1 MKYLIPLSF
10 PLLLLIACQKQDTAT
25 PPAESFAAAK
35 TMKDVP
41 YGTDVQQKMDIYLPA
56 GRTTATTKAMVMIHG
71 GGWTGGDKEEFNL
84 YIDTFKKRLPG
95 YALFNINYRV
105 YNGNNRFPTQEQD
118 VHAAVSSIISKAAEY
133 GINKDQ
139 LVLTGASAGAH
150 LALLEAYK
158 YKSSN
163 IKAVVDYFGPT
174 DLLDI
179 YENPWHPLLPMA
191 LQVLTGST
199 PEANPDIYIQSSPI
213 SFVDAQSPPTLI
225 MHGTADTVVLISQ
238 SQKLD
243 QALKAAGVPH
253 EFATFQGETHGW
265 WQATNMSRSFD
276 HIVAFLKEYLP

>member
-10 PLLLLIACQKQDTAT
+10 PLLFLIACQKQEAYS
-25 PPAESFAAAK
+25 PPAETFASAK

-41 YGTDVQQKMDIYLPA
+41 YGIDAQQKMDIYLPA
-56 GRTTATTKAMVMIHG
+56 GRTTATTKAMVLIHG

-163 IKAVVDYFGPT
+163 IQAVVDYFGPT

-179 YENPWHPLLPMA
+179 YENPWHPLLPAA
-191 LQVLTGST
+191 LQVLTGAT

-213 SFVDAQSPPTLI
+213 TFVDPQSPPTLI

-243 QALKAAGVPH
+243 LALKASGVPH
-253 EFATFQGETHGW
+253 EFASFQGETHRW
-265 WQATNMSRSFD
+265 WQSANMSHSFD
-276 HIVAFLKEYLP
+276 RIVAFLKEHLP